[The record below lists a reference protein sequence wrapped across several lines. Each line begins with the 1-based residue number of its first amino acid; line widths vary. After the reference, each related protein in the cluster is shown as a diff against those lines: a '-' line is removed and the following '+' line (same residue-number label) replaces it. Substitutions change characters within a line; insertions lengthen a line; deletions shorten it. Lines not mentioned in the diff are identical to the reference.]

1 MIIYH
6 HHGDITHSYITRKPN
21 TLENS
26 YDREL
31 WTFST
36 SDGAK
41 RGRNNSG
48 TCDEDSTPWYT
59 TRFLSTF
66 SSINETSVLLVGG
79 VSTMYSSL
87 DSFRPGRQLFDD
99 LNPDVW
105 IYSNDSGWTQLMDL
119 PDSVVASGLTV
130 VDDKLLLSGGTST
143 GMDMSAWLWCLV

>member
-1 MIIYH
+1 MFECDHFLIYH
-6 HHGDITHSYITRKPN
+6 SFIHHSN
-21 TLENS
+21 VLS

-87 DSFRPGRQLFDD
+87 DSFRPGRQLLED
-99 LNPDVW
+99 LSPDVW

-119 PDSVVASGLTV
+119 PDPVVASGLTV
-130 VDDKLLLSGGTST
+130 VGDKLLLLGGTST
-143 GMDMSAWLWCLV
+143 GMDMSQYLWCLV